1 VIPSLPM
8 ICTRIAPIGTF
19 TRSGSK
25 QFHLVTESLP
35 PVKGWVAPIPDSP
48 TLAPEQG
55 DRFSIPGTTSCE
67 ECYDYSLEWQQ
78 FIWLINLIFVG
89 RFGMVELDF
98 PELGEV
104 EDTRLSMRASMVIIL
119 ALSFGLWAVMLAPF
133 GTFQ

>member
-1 VIPSLPM
+1 MRIYVRRRLAEDRDSVI
-8 ICTRIAPIGTF
+8 ADDV
-19 TRSGSK
+19 
-25 QFHLVTESLP
+25 H
-35 PVKGWVAPIPDSP
+35 PDCSYR
-48 TLAPEQG
+48 TW
-55 DRFSIPGTTSCE
+55 R
-67 ECYDYSLEWQQ
+67 Q
-78 FIWLINLIFVG
+78 FIWLINRIFVG